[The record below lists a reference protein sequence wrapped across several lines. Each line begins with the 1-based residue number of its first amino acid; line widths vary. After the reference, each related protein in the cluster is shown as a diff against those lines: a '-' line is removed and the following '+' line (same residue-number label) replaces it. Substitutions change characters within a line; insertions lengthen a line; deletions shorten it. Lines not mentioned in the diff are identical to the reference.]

1 MAGACPRLAARPQR
15 IGTELEPFMNPPG
28 GTSFPATL
36 VGHPAHGTPHEQST
50 PREQPTRRDAAPL
63 RLLFWETT
71 KACNLRCRHCR
82 AVPEAGLGPDEL
94 TTKEAFALI
103 DQIAEISRP
112 ILVLSGGEP
121 LYRPDI
127 FEIGAKGLEAGLRMA
142 LATNGTLVTKAVAK
156 RIKDTGFSRV
166 AISMDGALESTHD
179 RFRGLPGSHAK
190 ALEGIRNLRERGV
203 SVQINSTVAKH
214 NVQELPALLEL
225 ALRETADALHIFML
239 VPVGCGL
246 EIADREMLPADEYER
261 VLHWFYD
268 ESKNVP
274 IDLKATC
281 APHYFRVRAQRIV
294 EERAHGDR
302 STPFVAHGTRAK
314 AAPGLHGGQQLS
326 AMTRGCLAGSAVCFV
341 SNVGSVYPCGYLPV
355 SAGSIRQT
363 PFAEIWKS
371 SPVFGAL
378 RDPDALTGKCGLCK
392 YVAICAGCRARA
404 YAATGDYL
412 AEEPFCTY
420 DPAAD
425 S

>member
-1 MAGACPRLAARPQR
+1 MDTPGVTTSPAAYK
-15 IGTELEPFMNPPG
+15 
-28 GTSFPATL
+28 
-36 VGHPAHGTPHEQST
+36 GHPHPTDRPHEQ
-50 PREQPTRRDAAPL
+50 PARRDAAPL

-71 KACNLRCRHCR
+71 KACNLHCQHCR
-82 AVPEAGLGPDEL
+82 AIPEAGLGPNEL
-94 TTKEAFALI
+94 TTQEAFGLI
-103 DQIAEISRP
+103 DRIAEVAKPVLI
-112 ILVLSGGEP
+112 LSGGEP

-127 FEIGAKGLEAGLRMA
+127 FDIGAKGLAAGFRMA
-142 LATNGTLVTKAVAK
+142 LATNGTLVTKAVAR
-156 RIKDTGFSRV
+156 RIHDTGFSRV
-166 AISMDGALESTHD
+166 AISLDGAATATHD

-190 ALEGIRNLRERGV
+190 ALEGIRNLREQGV

-214 NVQELPALLEL
+214 NVHELPDLLKL
-225 ALRETADALHIFML
+225 ALAETADALHIFML

-294 EERAHGDR
+294 DERAHGDR
-302 STPFVAHGTRAK
+302 STPFIAHGTRAK

-341 SNVGSVYPCGYLPV
+341 SNVGDVFPCGYLPV

-363 PFAEIWKS
+363 PFPEIWKG
-371 SPVFGAL
+371 SPVFQAL
-378 RDPDALTGKCGLCK
+378 RDPEALTGKCGICR
-392 YVAICAGCRARA
+392 YEAICSGCRARA
-404 YAATGDYL
+404 YAASGDYL

-420 DPAAD
+420 DPLSDTAD
-425 S
+425 A